1 MSDREHAE
9 SPATLPGW
17 PTEAP
22 TITPEMA
29 ALAAP
34 PEADLVPAEGFAKYL
49 CLQTCARNQY
59 IKGQVYTL
67 PEGQPASRFRRLD
80 HGS

>member
-34 PEADLVPAEGFAKYL
+34 PEADLATARHLGQRVAEVTLQLAKGK
-49 CLQTCARNQY
+49 A
-59 IKGQVYTL
+59 
-67 PEGQPASRFRRLD
+67 A
-80 HGS
+80 